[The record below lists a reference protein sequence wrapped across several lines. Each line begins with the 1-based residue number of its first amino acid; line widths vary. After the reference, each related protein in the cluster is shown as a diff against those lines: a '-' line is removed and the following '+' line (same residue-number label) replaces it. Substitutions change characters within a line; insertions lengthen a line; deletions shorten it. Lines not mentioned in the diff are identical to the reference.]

1 MEILN
6 KMEGF
11 FDFKDFI
18 ARILKRWRLIVG
30 VAVIFTIAL
39 GGIKYVTG
47 ISNIGTET
55 SEENDNHS
63 TQSEIKNIKKSIKML
78 NKGVTR
84 WDEYYSNSKLM
95 HIDSYNATYY
105 SLVFNIS
112 MKGNPYYSDASTA
125 ASNCK
130 QNIENGS
137 YFESVSEKTGVS
149 VGDLEDLVLV
159 NVDQSSVEIRGYKYD
174 DLDLQDAIDQ
184 LYSIVV
190 TDMEQRY
197 PEKYQYEKMSSTEFT
212 GKDEILIAK
221 QDTIIANGERYISE
235 LSSRQRVLAEMEEET
250 PVVETT
256 KSSVISNAVK
266 YAVVGCV
273 GGIVVAI
280 ILGLVLDLLNKT
292 LSDER
297 ELKNEYGVKCL
308 AGSNILPKKKNR
320 IDRWIESIRCT
331 KTPLGPEK
339 WAEYVATRISQENVD
354 SRSVLLTGCGVNIVE
369 EKKLLLLK
377 DYLKKKNINLIL
389 TNSVISDVSA
399 LTQGENVKNVI
410 LAERVG
416 VSEVALINEEIEIIK
431 GMDKNLVG
439 FVLV

>member
-1 MEILN
+1 ME
-6 KMEGF
+6 KMYEVLRF
-11 FDFKDFI
+11 VEK
-18 ARILKRWRLIVG
+18 
-30 VAVIFTIAL
+30 
-39 GGIKYVTG
+39 
-47 ISNIGTET
+47 GTECQP
-55 SEENDNHS
+55 SIDCLQGELLIYYLRDN
-63 TQSEIKNIKKSIKML
+63 TQLDKAVL
-78 NKGVTR
+78 
-84 WDEYYSNSKLM
+84 
-95 HIDSYNATYY
+95 
-105 SLVFNIS
+105 
-112 MKGNPYYSDASTA
+112 
-125 ASNCK
+125 
-130 QNIENGS
+130 
-137 YFESVSEKTGVS
+137 FEWFRQIAG
-149 VGDLEDLVLV
+149 
-159 NVDQSSVEIRGYKYD
+159 EIRKYQQSRRGQNYRC
-174 DLDLQDAIDQ
+174 LTP
-184 LYSIVV
+184 YSIVV

-235 LSSRQRVLAEMEEET
+235 LSSRQRVLAEMEEQT

-256 KSSVISNAVK
+256 TSSVISNTVK

-331 KTPLGPEK
+331 KTPLEPEK
-339 WAEYVATRISQENVD
+339 WAEYVATRISQENMD

-389 TNSVISDVSA
+389 ANSVISDASA

-416 VSEVALINEEIEIIK
+416 VSEVVLINEEIEIIK

>member
-1 MEILN
+1 M
-6 KMEGF
+6 
-11 FDFKDFI
+11 
-18 ARILKRWRLIVG
+18 
-30 VAVIFTIAL
+30 
-39 GGIKYVTG
+39 
-47 ISNIGTET
+47 
-55 SEENDNHS
+55 
-63 TQSEIKNIKKSIKML
+63 
-78 NKGVTR
+78 
-84 WDEYYSNSKLM
+84 
-95 HIDSYNATYY
+95 
-105 SLVFNIS
+105 
-112 MKGNPYYSDASTA
+112 
-125 ASNCK
+125 
-130 QNIENGS
+130 
-137 YFESVSEKTGVS
+137 
-149 VGDLEDLVLV
+149 

-292 LSDER
+292 LS
-297 ELKNEYGVKCL
+297 
-308 AGSNILPKKKNR
+308 
-320 IDRWIESIRCT
+320 ESIRCT